1 MAHISYIN
9 ESWHS
14 YTLSKEHPTNSPS
27 LNSADI
33 SIFSSEIDKIIMVT
47 ILIMSAKMATL
58 ATLVF
63 LNIKMFW
70 NKVYD
75 VITSVHN
82 VTNKILLLDTNYI
95 VDSGMWPKFGNSSI
109 SMREVNITS
118 ILQLLAKK
126 FTCWYFE

>member
-1 MAHISYIN
+1 MKFG
-9 ESWHS
+9 S

-47 ILIMSAKMATL
+47 ILIISAKMATL

-63 LNIKMFW
+63 LNIKVFW

-95 VDSGMWPKFGNSSI
+95 VDSGMWPNFGNSSI

>member
-1 MAHISYIN
+1 
-9 ESWHS
+9 
-14 YTLSKEHPTNSPS
+14 
-27 LNSADI
+27 
-33 SIFSSEIDKIIMVT
+33 
-47 ILIMSAKMATL
+47 MATL

-63 LNIKMFW
+63 LNIKVFW

-75 VITSVHN
+75 VINSVHN

-95 VDSGMWPKFGNSSI
+95 VDSGMWPNFGNSSI

>member
-9 ESWHS
+9 EIWHS

>member
-1 MAHISYIN
+1 
-9 ESWHS
+9 
-14 YTLSKEHPTNSPS
+14 
-27 LNSADI
+27 
-33 SIFSSEIDKIIMVT
+33 
-47 ILIMSAKMATL
+47 MATL

-63 LNIKMFW
+63 LNIKVFW

-82 VTNKILLLDTNYI
+82 VTNKILLLVTNYI
-95 VDSGMWPKFGNSSI
+95 VDSGMWPNFGNSSI